1 MPNLRDLRKLVII
14 SAVIGA
20 MTILPYASTHVS
32 TNRTS
37 EEGTI
42 KIPSQILN
50 EERTLSI
57 ALPKDYDKSQ
67 KAYPV
72 LYILD
77 AEARNEFTDAI
88 STVKDLEAEGVG
100 PQMIIIGIWNTN
112 RNRDMIPAAVSHRPQ
127 SGGSQKFLKFITDEL
142 KPYVKQNYRTT
153 DFSVLYGASNAGL
166 FSVYALLE
174 NPDAFDGIIASS
186 PMIGHCP
193 EHIQMKAE
201 AFVRRDQIK
210 NCALYMIY
218 GTEDSQR
225 VTAYIPDFH
234 EFLKS
239 KAPPGFV
246 SQIKILKGEGH
257 VPKSSKSRGLRYV
270 FAQNKSLAPNGLTS
284 KENGDSIA
292 WQPQNPTEKSETWEW
307 PISTPEKQQLDPE
320 PLAELV
326 SLIREG
332 RRYPR
337 LHSLLVIRHGYLVV
351 EEYFGRFQGDTLH
364 TLQSVTKSFTSALV
378 GIAISRGEFKGVDE
392 KILDFFP
399 DMTGIANLDERK
411 ESIRLKD
418 LLTMR
423 SGTDYN
429 ENGPDSPH
437 FQLNRL
443 PRGWDKFYLD
453 RPMLRMPG
461 THFLY
466 DSGGVILMSAMLKK
480 RTGMHADQ
488 YAEKYLFKPLQI
500 DQKFWFRNQESH
512 PHTGGGL
519 NLKPRDTAKF
529 GLLYLQKGRWGGEQ
543 IVPEAWVKESSIKRV
558 DFGATSQTIGYGYLW
573 WMLRPD
579 PDGNGKDYIYAA
591 MGFRAQYIFV
601 IPEHDM
607 VVVVN
612 GDTQSRIDQRKPIE
626 FLYTHILKSVKR

>member
-1 MPNLRDLRKLVII
+1 MGHEFDRLEKGIFFYEQEEVPEDKIGIIFVNQIITLDAQITYFNDNDNCLSFFANGRSHLFRRLTMPSLRNLRRLLII

-20 MTILPYASTHVS
+20 MIILC
-32 TNRTS
+32 
-37 EEGTI
+37 G
-42 KIPSQILN
+42 
-50 EERTLSI
+50 
-57 ALPKDYDKSQ
+57 
-67 KAYPV
+67 
-72 LYILD
+72 D
-77 AEARNEFTDAI
+77 A
-88 STVKDLEAEGVG
+88 
-100 PQMIIIGIWNTN
+100 
-112 RNRDMIPAAVSHRPQ
+112 Q
-127 SGGSQKFLKFITDEL
+127 S
-142 KPYVKQNYRTT
+142 
-153 DFSVLYGASNAGL
+153 
-166 FSVYALLE
+166 
-174 NPDAFDGIIASS
+174 
-186 PMIGHCP
+186 
-193 EHIQMKAE
+193 
-201 AFVRRDQIK
+201 
-210 NCALYMIY
+210 
-218 GTEDSQR
+218 
-225 VTAYIPDFH
+225 
-234 EFLKS
+234 
-239 KAPPGFV
+239 
-246 SQIKILKGEGH
+246 
-257 VPKSSKSRGLRYV
+257 
-270 FAQNKSLAPNGLTS
+270 
-284 KENGDSIA
+284 
-292 WQPQNPTEKSETWEW
+292 WQSQNPTAEKSETWEW
-307 PISTPEKQQLDPE
+307 PLSTPEKQQLDPE

-351 EEYFGRFQGDTLH
+351 EEYFGGHQGDKIH

-411 ESIRLKD
+411 KSIRLQD

-466 DSGGVILMSAMLKK
+466 DSGGVILMSAMLEK

-500 DQKFWFRNQESH
+500 DQKFWFRNQEAH

-529 GLLYLQKGRWGGEQ
+529 GLLYLQKGRWGKEQ
-543 IVPEAWVKESSIKRV
+543 IVPEDWIKESFIKRV
-558 DFGATSQTIGYGYLW
+558 DFGSNNQTVGYGYLW
-573 WMLRPD
+573 WILRSD
-579 PDGNGKDYIYAA
+579 PDGNGKNNIYAA

-626 FLYTHILKSVKR
+626 FLYTHILKSVQR